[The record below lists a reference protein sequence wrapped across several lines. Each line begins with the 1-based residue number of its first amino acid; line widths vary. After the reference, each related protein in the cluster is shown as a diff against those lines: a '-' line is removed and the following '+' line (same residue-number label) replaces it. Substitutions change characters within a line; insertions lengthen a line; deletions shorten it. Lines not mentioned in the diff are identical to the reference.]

1 MLKSKSVRIALGVLL
16 GTLLL
21 QTEVRTRTRLY
32 HTPPAYPVDWLQ
44 GAALAEGF
52 LELIGIAVTLLF
64 VVRYV
69 LDPESRQDVAD
80 LLSYASATAGVNEL
94 VENMK
99 NRAAV
104 SDVTTTSAPQQQPEV
119 VTATVVA
126 AVPVTTPPPMEAP
139 PAPAPEPVP
148 EPVVAA
154 AVEVAAAP
162 EPEPEVTVPMEVAAA
177 VEAVAPS
184 SSSGDSLAHL
194 DPTPAVGETI
204 LRVLEFH
211 PQGIYSLLVEALQ
224 VTGLDVV
231 VSSQGPFTLLAPSND
246 ALLAALGALK
256 MSKAQLLALPN
267 LRSILKFHLLRPG
280 SGAVTSTEIASAPGG
295 VLAGVPTGL
304 AGKTVSLSYANYVVT
319 VNGGQAS
326 VTVSD
331 MGASNG
337 VVHAIDALL
346 LPSS

>member
-1 MLKSKSVRIALGVLL
+1 M
-16 GTLLL
+16 
-21 QTEVRTRTRLY
+21 
-32 HTPPAYPVDWLQ
+32 
-44 GAALAEGF
+44 
-52 LELIGIAVTLLF
+52 TLLF
-64 VVRYV
+64 IVRYV

-80 LLSYASATAGVNEL
+80 LLSYAQDKAGVDQW
-94 VENMK
+94 MDSIK
-99 NRAAV
+99 AGSAA
-104 SDVTTTSAPQQQPEV
+104 SDVTKTAATAATTSAPQQVEEL
-119 VTATVVA
+119 TTVSSVMAVA
-126 AVPVTTPPPMEAP
+126 PPPPLEAPPPMTP
-139 PAPAPEPVP
+139 
-148 EPVVAA
+148 
-154 AVEVAAAP
+154 AP
-162 EPEPEVTVPMEVAAA
+162 EPEPVMAAVAVEVAPPPPEAEVQMVASAVQLQEARLASAEPVAAA
-177 VEAVAPS
+177 AA

-256 MSKAQLLALPN
+256 MSKSQLLALPN

-295 VLAGVPTGL
+295 AMASVPTGL
-304 AGKTVSLSYANYVVT
+304 AGKSVSLEYANGVVA
-319 VNGGQAS
+319 VNGGQAR
-326 VTVSD
+326 VIAADIV
-331 MGASNG
+331 ASNG

>member
-1 MLKSKSVRIALGVLL
+1 M
-16 GTLLL
+16 
-21 QTEVRTRTRLY
+21 
-32 HTPPAYPVDWLQ
+32 Q
-44 GAALAEGF
+44 GAALAESF

-80 LLSYASATAGVNEL
+80 LLSYASAKAGVNDL
-94 VENMK
+94 IENMN

-104 SDVTTTSAPQQQPEV
+104 GDVTTGSVSQQQPEV
-119 VTATVVA
+119 VTAPIVA
-126 AVPVTTPPPMEAP
+126 AAPVAMPPPMEAP
-139 PAPAPEPVP
+139 PAPAPVPVP
-148 EPVVAA
+148 VPVVTA
-154 AVEVAAAP
+154 AVNVAP
-162 EPEPEVTVPMEVAAA
+162 PKPEPEVRVPMEVAAM
-177 VEAVAPS
+177 VESNPAT

-331 MGASNG
+331 MVASNG

>member
-1 MLKSKSVRIALGVLL
+1 M
-16 GTLLL
+16 
-21 QTEVRTRTRLY
+21 
-32 HTPPAYPVDWLQ
+32 
-44 GAALAEGF
+44 
-52 LELIGIAVTLLF
+52 TLLF
-64 VVRYV
+64 IVRYV

-80 LLSYASATAGVNEL
+80 LLSYAQDKAGVDQW
-94 VENMK
+94 MDSIK
-99 NRAAV
+99 AGSAA
-104 SDVTTTSAPQQQPEV
+104 SDVTKTAATAATTSAPQQVMEL
-119 VTATVVA
+119 TTVSSVMAVA
-126 AVPVTTPPPMEAP
+126 PPPPLEAPPPMTP
-139 PAPAPEPVP
+139 
-148 EPVVAA
+148 
-154 AVEVAAAP
+154 AP
-162 EPEPEVTVPMEVAAA
+162 EPEPVMAAVAVEVAPPPPEAEVQMVAAA
-177 VEAVAPS
+177 AEPVAAAAA

-256 MSKAQLLALPN
+256 MSKSQLLALPN

-295 VLAGVPTGL
+295 AMASVPTGL
-304 AGKTVSLSYANYVVT
+304 AGKSVSLEYANGVVA
-319 VNGGQAS
+319 VNGGQAR
-326 VTVSD
+326 VIAADIV
-331 MGASNG
+331 ASNG

>member
-1 MLKSKSVRIALGVLL
+1 V
-16 GTLLL
+16 
-21 QTEVRTRTRLY
+21 
-32 HTPPAYPVDWLQ
+32 
-44 GAALAEGF
+44 
-52 LELIGIAVTLLF
+52 IGIAVSLLF

-69 LDPESRQDVAD
+69 LDAESRQDVAD
-80 LLSYASATAGVNEL
+80 LLSYASAKATASLESI
-94 VENMK
+94 K
-99 NRAAV
+99 NRTDV
-104 SDVTTTSAPQQQPEV
+104 SDVATTTSAAQQQPV
-119 VTATVVA
+119 VQSAVVVSTTAAPVA
-126 AVPVTTPPPMEAP
+126 SPSPLEAP
-139 PAPAPEPVP
+139 PAPTPVAVPEPVP

-154 AVEVAAAP
+154 AVEVAAP
-162 EPEPEVTVPMEVAAA
+162 LEVEPDVAVPVPVLPEVELPEVAAA
-177 VEAVAPS
+177 MEEAVPAATP
-184 SSSGDSLAHL
+184 SGDSLAHL

-211 PQGIYSLLVEALQ
+211 PQGMYCLLVEALQ

-246 ALLAALGALK
+246 ALLAALSTLK
-256 MSKAQLLALPN
+256 MSKNQLLALPN

-304 AGKTVSLSYANYVVT
+304 AGKTVSLSYENYVT
-319 VNGGQAS
+319 KVNGGQAS

-331 MGASNG
+331 MVASNG
-337 VVHAIDALL
+337 VIHAIDALL

>member
-1 MLKSKSVRIALGVLL
+1 M
-16 GTLLL
+16 
-21 QTEVRTRTRLY
+21 
-32 HTPPAYPVDWLQ
+32 Q

-80 LLSYASATAGVNEL
+80 LLSYASAKAGVNDL
-94 VENMK
+94 IENMN

-104 SDVTTTSAPQQQPEV
+104 GDVTTGSVSQQQPEV
-119 VTATVVA
+119 VTAPIVA
-126 AVPVTTPPPMEAP
+126 AAPVAMPPPMEAP
-139 PAPAPEPVP
+139 PAPAPVPVP
-148 EPVVAA
+148 VPVVTA
-154 AVEVAAAP
+154 AVNVAP
-162 EPEPEVTVPMEVAAA
+162 PKPEPEVRVPMEVAAM
-177 VEAVAPS
+177 VESNPAT

-331 MGASNG
+331 MVASNG